1 MRKANTKGTL
11 RKANTRRT
19 LRKGNTSC
27 SKAKYG
33 GPEKY
38 FKNFKKVISL
48 ETTPR
53 RGKATP
59 VPLQRRA
66 VAKDPK
72 ES

>member
-1 MRKANTKGTL
+1 LK
-11 RKANTRRT
+11 KANTRRT

-53 RGKATP
+53 RGKAP
-59 VPLQRRA
+59 SAGLQRRG

-72 ES
+72 DLGP